1 MKTIYFLDQK
11 PELDFDV
18 LAINS
23 HCKAYVLCWYINN
36 DINTCFKKRKGI
48 VFSKKEVY
56 SEFNCKHEGYDMSII
71 QNKSKWGFLMPEQN
85 KIDFFLKIT
94 PKMSSDQNVQFLL
107 KLKRISKILLI
118 FELNLQKEQDAHR
131 FIFDD

>member
-1 MKTIYFLDQK
+1 LI
-11 PELDFDV
+11 PE
-18 LAINS
+18 
-23 HCKAYVLCWYINN
+23 K
-36 DINTCFKKRKGI
+36 
-48 VFSKKEVY
+48 
-56 SEFNCKHEGYDMSII
+56 
-71 QNKSKWGFLMPEQN
+71 N

-94 PKMSSDQNVQFLL
+94 PKMSSDQNVRFLL